1 MKDLRE
7 TVLDWV
13 ATGAAITGVLSAM
26 SAFELIQRVAIRIG
40 DHEHQ
45 RAVSGM
51 AWGIN
56 LGAKLAGTR
65 FRFEGVENVERGKSY
80 IVVANH
86 QSIFD
91 IAMASQYLAA
101 LEPRYVSKKELAR
114 GLPGVSY
121 NLRLGGSACIDRKN
135 PEQAVAAIAELGRL
149 MKERGFSVV
158 IFPEGTRSRTGE
170 MKPFRETG
178 LRTLIRNAPGVDVL
192 PVTNHGG
199 SALWQH
205 NLKPVV
211 RNVELGMRV
220 HRPVT
225 PPDPDDAEAFT
236 AFVRRCE
243 DIIRSGLPRADQLGM
258 WGASGKGR
266 PREAEGEARPKVDA
280 EGGPRAGAEAGS
292 RTSAEVAPSPPA

>member
-1 MKDLRE
+1 MKQLRE

-13 ATGAAITGVLSAM
+13 ATGASVTGVLTAM
-26 SAFELIQRVAIRIG
+26 SAFELVQRVAIRFG
-40 DHEHQ
+40 DHPHQ

-56 LGAKLAGTR
+56 LGARFAGTR
-65 FRFEGVENVERGKSY
+65 FRFEGIENVEPGKSY

-86 QSIFD
+86 QSMFD

-135 PEQAVAAIAELGRL
+135 PEQAIAAIEELGRR

-158 IFPEGTRSRTGE
+158 IYPEGTRSRTGQ
-170 MKPFRETG
+170 MKPFREAG
-178 LRTLIRNAPGVDVL
+178 LRTLIRSAPGVEVL
-192 PVTNHGG
+192 PVTHHGG
-199 SALWQH
+199 SALWRY

-220 HRPVT
+220 HPPVT
-225 PPDPDDAEAFT
+225 PADPDDAEAFT

-243 DIIRSGLPRADQLGM
+243 DTIRTGLPEADLA
-258 WGASGKGR
+258 GAWANPADDR
-266 PREAEGEARPKVDA
+266 PRPRPQEREARA
-280 EGGPRAGAEAGS
+280 EPNAAPAP
-292 RTSAEVAPSPPA
+292 APSPPA